1 MNLATMLKAR
11 AEEGQPIRVG
21 LIGAGK
27 FGAMFLAQ
35 ARQTP
40 GIHVLGIAD
49 LNPAR
54 ARETCQRV
62 GWSQEQYAAH
72 SFDKALTTGSTF
84 ITDSNEHLI
93 QANGLD
99 ILIEATGS
107 PEAGIQHCLTA
118 IEAGRHVVMVNVEAD
133 VVAGPLLANKARQA
147 GLVYSLA
154 YGDQPAI
161 ICEQIDWARACGFT
175 VVSAGKGTRYHPSF
189 HASTPDTVWQNFG
202 LSPELA
208 KRAGNNPKMFNS
220 FIDGTKSSIEMTAV
234 CNAAGLTPQPHG
246 LGFPPAS
253 CYDLAEIC
261 KPKADG
267 GTLSHEGTTEVVSS
281 LHRDMRPV
289 EHHLQ
294 IGTYVVVKAEQDYVR
309 HCFEEYRFFP
319 DSSCRYSAMYRPAHL
334 IGLELGISVASIGLR
349 GEPTGA
355 PTGFRSDVVATA
367 KRDLKIGETLDGEG
381 GYCVW
386 GKQMPAGESLRIG
399 GLPLG
404 LAQGVKLRKAKRAG
418 DQVSWADVEID
429 ESQTAVRVRRE
440 MEAVFGSDVTDR
452 AA

>member
-1 MNLATMLKAR
+1 
-11 AEEGQPIRVG
+11 
-21 LIGAGK
+21 
-27 FGAMFLAQ
+27 
-35 ARQTP
+35 
-40 GIHVLGIAD
+40 
-49 LNPAR
+49 
-54 ARETCQRV
+54 
-62 GWSQEQYAAH
+62 
-72 SFDKALTTGSTF
+72 
-84 ITDSNEHLI
+84 
-93 QANGLD
+93 
-99 ILIEATGS
+99 
-107 PEAGIQHCLTA
+107 
-118 IEAGRHVVMVNVEAD
+118 
-133 VVAGPLLANKARQA
+133 
-147 GLVYSLA
+147 
-154 YGDQPAI
+154 
-161 ICEQIDWARACGFT
+161 
-175 VVSAGKGTRYHPSF
+175 
-189 HASTPDTVWQNFG
+189 
-202 LSPELA
+202 
-208 KRAGNNPKMFNS
+208 
-220 FIDGTKSSIEMTAV
+220 
-234 CNAAGLTPQPHG
+234 
-246 LGFPPAS
+246 
-253 CYDLAEIC
+253 
-261 KPKADG
+261 
-267 GTLSHEGTTEVVSS
+267 
-281 LHRDMRPV
+281 MRPV

-319 DSSCRYSAMYRPAHL
+319 DSSFRYSAMYRPAHL

-440 MEAVFGSDVTDR
+440 MEAVFGSEVTDR